1 MTRNWINIV
10 LSYLIRYLVP
20 TYIVSHLFN
29 YVLYDNLNLV
39 YLELRL
45 VKTLERVLETLV
57 FAFLVWL
64 WSHVYRS

>member
-57 FAFLVWL
+57 FAFLVW
-64 WSHVYRS
+64 